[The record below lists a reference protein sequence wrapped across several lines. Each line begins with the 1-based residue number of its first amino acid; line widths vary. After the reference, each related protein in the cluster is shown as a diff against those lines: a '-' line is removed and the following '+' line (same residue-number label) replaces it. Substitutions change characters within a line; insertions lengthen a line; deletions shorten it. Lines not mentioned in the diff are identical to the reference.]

1 MAAVRLATAWR
12 GVRWGA
18 MLLAGAI
25 FAACAANRIPSA
37 PPPPF
42 VAAPVHRTSVVGV
55 ASWYGPGFNGH
66 RTSSGAIYNQDD
78 LTAASTVFPLGSRL
92 RVTNL
97 GNGESVDVTVND
109 HGPYVKGRDLDL
121 SRLAA
126 RRIGI
131 IGSGAARV
139 RMVVLKTPAGGPALG
154 ERYYVQ
160 VGSFADWR
168 HADRVRARLEAKYRD
183 VGIETVDDST
193 ARYYRVRMGSFESHQ
208 DATARATRMIRLGYR
223 AFVITE

>member
-1 MAAVRLATAWR
+1 
-12 GVRWGA
+12 

-25 FAACAANRIPSA
+25 FAACSANQIPPA

-42 VAAPVHRTSVVGV
+42 VAAPAAPVHRTSVVGV

-66 RTSSGAIYNQDD
+66 RTSSGEIYNQND

-183 VGIETVDDST
+183 VGIETVGDST

-208 DATARATRMIRLGYR
+208 DAAARATRMIRLGYR

>member
-1 MAAVRLATAWR
+1 M
-12 GVRWGA
+12 
-18 MLLAGAI
+18 MFAGAI
-25 FAACAANRIPSA
+25 FAACSA
-37 PPPPF
+37 SQPPPVPVVPASV

-66 RTSSGAIYNQDD
+66 RTSSGEIYNQND

-208 DATARATRMIRLGYR
+208 DAAARATRMIRLGYR